1 MLLYHKRNL
10 IERVI
15 FLIYFLKFGAAWILP
30 PGIFILLL
38 IALCVKLFKID
49 RKLSITVL
57 VFTLI
62 FYLLCTSLVAERFMG
77 WLEELHTPPAQVE
90 TSGADVIVLLGG
102 GAISQVPD
110 VDGVGALCAGP
121 ANRLLTAV
129 RLQKMLNV
137 PILVSGGQVYSD
149 SGAEAEISARVLKSL
164 GVPEDKIITETK
176 SVNTTQNA
184 RYSAFILRER
194 ELKKPLLVTS
204 AFHMHRAMLNFNLQR
219 FKPIAYPTDFTVA
232 HNPTFHYT
240 KLRPQS
246 EALLLNVTVMQEL
259 LRTCV
264 TEVFGI

>member
-1 MLLYHKRNL
+1 MVYL
-10 IERVI
+10 
-15 FLIYFLKFGAAWILP
+15 LKFGASWILP
-30 PGIFILLL
+30 PGIFIIFMLVLV
-38 IALCVKLFKID
+38 AKLFRIN
-49 RKLSITVL
+49 RKLSVSVL
-57 VFTLI
+57 VVTLI
-62 FYLLCTSLVAERFMG
+62 FYLLCTGFVAEKLMG
-77 WLEELHTPPAQVE
+77 WLEEMHMPPAQVE

-110 VDGVGALCAGP
+110 VDGVGALCASP

-176 SVNTTQNA
+176 SINTTQNA
-184 RYSAFILRER
+184 RYSAKILRDNGF
-194 ELKKPLLVTS
+194 KKPLLVTS
-204 AFHMHRAMLNFNLQR
+204 AFHMNRAMLNFNLQR

-240 KLRPQS
+240 KLRPRA